1 MRTVRINSVDAE
13 QAWLTGPAG
22 ATAATGYR
30 AVQQDIAVTV
40 VDWPVVHGWT
50 EDDPDFVG
58 AVTVLDHAGRQLAT
72 ADWPA
77 PADVSADRS
86 LSGMGWRRGRAVGTG
101 LAGPAGRPGDP
112 GQVATPAGRPMTQ
125 YRAPPRCPQ
134 GPRSVKFR
142 CRAGAA
148 AHRVSD
154 QPNGGEETADG

>member
-1 MRTVRINSVDAE
+1 VRTVRINSVDAE

-58 AVTVLDHAGRQLAT
+58 AVTVLDHAGRQLAA

-77 PADVSADRS
+77 PTDVSADRS
-86 LSGMGWRRGRAVGTG
+86 LSGMGWRRVGPWERDWLGRRGAKV
-101 LAGPAGRPGDP
+101 
-112 GQVATPAGRPMTQ
+112 TPVRSL
-125 YRAPPRCPQ
+125 PRQ
-134 GPRSVKFR
+134 
-142 CRAGAA
+142 
-148 AHRVSD
+148 
-154 QPNGGEETADG
+154 ADR